1 VRVRFARICSGELLS
16 NFFNRLTAV
25 RLLILFVAAAV
36 SFSVVQVVGASSSS
50 TETPRAVPSPSGAA
64 PVEAAPP
71 PVGAETPADQSAT
84 PLPAP
89 AQVAGTTAKKNS
101 ARAHAKKHHARH
113 HRHGKADR
121 RAHRK
126 AAHHKAAHHKARHH
140 KAAHHKARHHKAAHH
155 KARHHKARH
164 HKTHVTRPRPDHAPR
179 HNHWRHAGG
188 RDISWPQCPT
198 NVGFG
203 GRNGLGQPMP
213 DPGVAFVVV
222 GLTNGRAFT
231 PNPCLD
237 EHLTWVRNHHA
248 AAAAY
253 AFAAFP
259 SRAQLRRHRN
269 NGPYDGRTGFGALRN
284 AGHAAAGYNIRVM
297 RRHGF
302 TSPHVWLDVEPSS
315 SHPWSHRPKLN
326 RAVVR
331 GWIRGY
337 RDAGYT
343 IGVYSTPLLWR
354 HILGGFRP
362 GLPEWRTA
370 GPSSPRAALGRCSD
384 ESIQGGPAVIAQWW
398 TDRRDFDRLCP
409 SADRRTTMATYFH
422 QW

>member
-1 VRVRFARICSGELLS
+1 VRVRFARIYSGEHVSSLIS
-16 NFFNRLTAV
+16 RVAAV
-25 RLLILFVAAAV
+25 RLVILFAVAAV
-36 SFSVVQVVGASSSS
+36 SFSVVQVVGPSSSPARA
-50 TETPRAVPSPSGAA
+50 PRAAPSASAEQPAQAA
-64 PVEAAPP
+64 PQPVEGEAAT
-71 PVGAETPADQSAT
+71 GQSAT
-84 PLPAP
+84 PPSSPAP
-89 AQVAGTTAKKNS
+89 VPVAGTAAEKHTG
-101 ARAHAKKHHARH
+101 RTQGKKHHARH
-113 HRHGKADR
+113 HRHGHAER
-121 RAHRK
+121 R
-126 AAHHKAAHHKARHH
+126 AHHKAGHHKARHHKAHHKARHH
-140 KAAHHKARHHKAAHH
+140 KAGHHKSRHHKAHVSRHRPHH
-155 KARHHKARH
+155 
-164 HKTHVTRPRPDHAPR
+164 PR
-179 HNHWRHAGG
+179 HRNHWRHAGG

-198 NVGFG
+198 NVAFG

-213 DPGVAFVVV
+213 DPGVRFVVV

-237 EHLTWVRNHHA
+237 EHLAWVRNHHA

-269 NGPYDGRTGFGALRN
+269 NGPYDGRTGFGALKN

-297 RRHGF
+297 RQHGF
-302 TSPHVWLDVEPSS
+302 TTPHVWLDVEPSS
-315 SHPWSHRPKLN
+315 SHPWSHRRQLN

-343 IGVYSTPLLWR
+343 VGVYSTQLLWR

-370 GPSSPRAALGRCSD
+370 GPSSPRAALGTCSD

-398 TDRRDFDRLCP
+398 TNRRDFDRLCP
-409 SADRRTTMATYFH
+409 TADRRTTMATYFH

>member
-1 VRVRFARICSGELLS
+1 VSSLI
-16 NFFNRLTAV
+16 NRANAV
-25 RLLILFVAAAV
+25 RLVVLLAVAAV
-36 SFSVVQVVGASSSS
+36 SFSVVQVVGPASSP
-50 TETPRAVPSPSGAA
+50 TPTPHTAPSPSTEQPVETAGQ
-64 PVEAAPP
+64 PVEAGAATGESVTPVPPAPP
-71 PVGAETPADQSAT
+71 APVQAAGSSAT
-84 PLPAP
+84 
-89 AQVAGTTAKKNS
+89 KHRD
-101 ARAHAKKHHARH
+101 RAHARKHHARH
-113 HRHGKADR
+113 HKHRKAQR
-121 RAHRK
+121 RAHHHKRAHTK
-126 AAHHKAAHHKARHH
+126 AHHQVRHQEHRHKAG
-140 KAAHHKARHHKAAHH
+140 
-155 KARHHKARH
+155 
-164 HKTHVTRPRPDHAPR
+164 HKTRHQAHPRPRRHPH

-213 DPGVAFVVV
+213 DPGVRFVVV

-237 EHLTWVRNHHA
+237 QHLAWVRRHHA

-259 SRAQLRRHRN
+259 SRAQLRRHRY
-269 NGPYDGRTGFGALRN
+269 NGPYDGRTGFGALKN

-297 RRHGF
+297 QRHGF

-315 SHPWSHRPKLN
+315 SHPWSHRRKLN

-343 IGVYSTPLLWR
+343 VGVYSTPLLWR

-370 GPSSPRAALGRCSD
+370 GPATPRAALGKCRD
-384 ESIQGGPAVIAQWW
+384 ESIQGGEAVIAQWW
-398 TDRRDFDRLCP
+398 TSRRDFDRLCP
-409 SADRRTTMATYFH
+409 SADRRTTMARYFH

>member
-1 VRVRFARICSGELLS
+1 LSSFINRV
-16 NFFNRLTAV
+16 TAV
-25 RLLILFVAAAV
+25 RLVILFAVAAV
-36 SFSVVQVVGASSSS
+36 SFSAVQVVRPSSSP
-50 TETPRAVPSPSGAA
+50 THGARAVPVAPIEQ
-64 PVEAAPP
+64 PVEA
-71 PVGAETPADQSAT
+71 GIITGPAAT
-84 PLPAP
+84 PPSAP
-89 AQVAGTTAKKNS
+89 ATAKV
-101 ARAHAKKHHARH
+101 ARDKRRTRHATSRARPGNKRHAGHRANRKAHQKAQRKGHH
-113 HRHGKADR
+113 

-126 AAHHKAAHHKARHH
+126 ARHAHATRHH
-140 KAAHHKARHHKAAHH
+140 AH
-155 KARHHKARH
+155 
-164 HKTHVTRPRPDHAPR
+164 RPHRA

-213 DPGVAFVVV
+213 DPGVGFVVV

-231 PNPCLD
+231 PNPCLG
-237 EHLTWVRNHHA
+237 EHLAWVRNHVA

-269 NGPYDGRTGFGALRN
+269 HGPYDGRTGFGALKN
-284 AGHAAAGYNIRVM
+284 SGHAAARYNIRVM
-297 RRHGF
+297 RQHGF
-302 TSPHVWLDVEPSS
+302 TTPHVWLDVEPSS
-315 SHPWSHRPKLN
+315 SHPWSHRRQLN

-343 IGVYSTPLLWR
+343 VGVYSTPLLWR

-370 GPSSPRAALGRCSD
+370 GPASPGAALAKCRG

-398 TDRRDFDRLCP
+398 TSSRDFDRLCP
-409 SADRRTTMATYFH
+409 SAERRTTMATYFH

>member
-1 VRVRFARICSGELLS
+1 LSSFISRVA
-16 NFFNRLTAV
+16 AV
-25 RLLILFVAAAV
+25 RLVILLVAAAV
-36 SFSVVQVVGASSSS
+36 SFSVVQLVRPSSS
-50 TETPRAVPSPSGAA
+50 ETHAPPAVVTAPAEQPVQSPVEQ
-64 PVEAAPP
+64 PVEASIPIGPAT
-71 PVGAETPADQSAT
+71 TPA
-84 PLPAP
+84 PPAP
-89 AQVAGTTAKKNS
+89 APVATKTAKKP
-101 ARAHAKKHHARH
+101 RATSHV
-113 HRHGKADR
+113 RHGKKHPAGH

-126 AAHHKAAHHKARHH
+126 TERTAHRAKHPRSHAKSHHKAHAKGHHKAHAKPHAKGHVKRHSTVSTAKVKRHH
-140 KAAHHKARHHKAAHH
+140 PR
-155 KARHHKARH
+155 
-164 HKTHVTRPRPDHAPR
+164 RP

-198 NVGFG
+198 NIGFK

-213 DPGVAFVVV
+213 DPGVSFVVV

-231 PNPCLD
+231 PNPCLG
-237 EHLTWVRNHHA
+237 EHLTWVRNHRA

-269 NGPYDGRTGFGALRN
+269 HGPYDGRTGFGALKN
-284 AGHAAAGYNIRVM
+284 AGHAAAAYNIAVM

-302 TSPHVWLDVEPSS
+302 STPHVWLDVEPSS
-315 SHPWSHRPKLN
+315 SHPWSHRRQLN

-343 IGVYSTPLLWR
+343 VGVYSTPLLWR

-370 GPSSPRAALGRCSD
+370 GPASPSAALGKCRG

-398 TDRRDFDRLCP
+398 TSRRDYDRLCP
-409 SADRRTTMATYFH
+409 SAERRTTMATYFH

>member
-1 VRVRFARICSGELLS
+1 MRVRFSRICPGGHLS
-16 NFFNRLTAV
+16 SFVNRLTAV
-25 RLLILFVAAAV
+25 RLVVLLVAAAV
-36 SFSVVQVVGASSSS
+36 SFSVVQVVRPSSS
-50 TETPRAVPSPSGAA
+50 TTQAPRAVP
-64 PVEAAPP
+64 VEQP
-71 PVGAETPADQSAT
+71 AERAIEQPIEAGTTMGPSAT

-89 AQVAGTTAKKNS
+89 VPAQTTAAEKRHVR
-101 ARAHAKKHHARH
+101 ARAGGRKQHARH
-113 HRHGKADR
+113 HRHRTAER

-126 AAHHKAAHHKARHH
+126 AAHRKAAHR
-140 KAAHHKARHHKAAHH
+140 KAAHLKAHRRAHAVRHRAHH
-155 KARHHKARH
+155 
-164 HKTHVTRPRPDHAPR
+164 P

-203 GRNGLGQPMP
+203 GRSGLGQPMP
-213 DPGVAFVVV
+213 DPGVRFVVV

-231 PNPCLD
+231 PNPCLE
-237 EHLTWVRNHHA
+237 EHLAWVRNHHA

-259 SRAQLRRHRN
+259 SRAQLRRHRHH
-269 NGPYDGRTGFGALRN
+269 GPYDGRTGFGALKN
-284 AGHAAAGYNIRVM
+284 AGYAAAGYNIRVM
-297 RRHGF
+297 RQHGF

-315 SHPWSHRPKLN
+315 SHPWSHRRQLN

-343 IGVYSTPLLWR
+343 LGVYSTPLLWH
-354 HILGGFRP
+354 HILGRFRP

-370 GPSSPRAALGRCSD
+370 GPASARAALGKCSD
-384 ESIQGGPAVIAQWW
+384 ESIQGGRAVIAQWW
-398 TDRRDFDRLCP
+398 TNRRDFDRLCP

>member
-1 VRVRFARICSGELLS
+1 LS
-16 NFFNRLTAV
+16 SFVSRAVVV
-25 RLLILFVAAAV
+25 RLVLVVLVAAV
-36 SFSVVQVVGASSSS
+36 SFSVVQVVRPSSSPTVRPSPGTS
-50 TETPRAVPSPSGAA
+50 TPVSPEGAAVPPGDATGPTGQSAAPPAA
-64 PVEAAPP
+64 PV
-71 PVGAETPADQSAT
+71 
-84 PLPAP
+84 PAP
-89 AQVAGTTAKKNS
+89 APTTVPERPAATHGTRHRAG
-101 ARAHAKKHHARH
+101 KHQ
-113 HRHGKADR
+113 
-121 RAHRK
+121 
-126 AAHHKAAHHKARHH
+126 
-140 KAAHHKARHHKAAHH
+140 HH

-164 HKTHVTRPRPDHAPR
+164 HKARHHKARHHKARHHKARHHKARHPKAKRHNVRHHKARHQARPTKHHAGRP

-213 DPGVAFVVV
+213 DPGVRFVVV

-237 EHLTWVRNHHA
+237 EHLAWVRKHRA
-248 AAAAY
+248 AASAY

-259 SRAQLRRHRN
+259 SHAQLRRHRHH
-269 NGPYDGRTGFGALRN
+269 GPYDGRTGFGALKN
-284 AGHAAAGYNIRVM
+284 AGHAAAAYNIRVM
-297 RRHGF
+297 RKHGF
-302 TSPHVWLDVEPSS
+302 TTPHVWLDVEPSS
-315 SHPWSHRPKLN
+315 SHPWSRRPKLN

-343 IGVYSTPLLWR
+343 VGVYSTPLLWR
-354 HILGGFRP
+354 HIVGGFRP

-370 GPSSPRAALGRCSD
+370 GPASPRAALDKCHG

-398 TDRRDFDRLCP
+398 TNRRDFDRLCP
-409 SADRRTTMATYFH
+409 SADRRTTMGTYFH